1 MNKDRANRVEWEWI
15 DPRRIEDVH
24 DLVTV
29 AHRALESRAAS
40 SLGTGQR
47 RAIADRLERVR
58 AQMQEL
64 ARLAGYEDGSDEAK
78 HAELPHRRLELLPGV
93 KMLDRL
99 PDIADARRQSR

>member
-15 DPRRIEDVH
+15 DPRRIEDVN

-47 RAIADRLERVR
+47 RAIADKLERVR

>member
-1 MNKDRANRVEWEWI
+1 MNEDRANGVEWEWI

-93 KMLDRL
+93 KMLDRP

>member
-15 DPRRIEDVH
+15 DASTIEEVH
-24 DLVTV
+24 DLVTD

-40 SLGTGQR
+40 SLGSGQR
-47 RAIADRLERVR
+47 RAIADKLERVR

-99 PDIADARRQSR
+99 PDIPDARRQSR

>member
-15 DPRRIEDVH
+15 DPSRIEDVH

-40 SLGTGQR
+40 SLGAGQR
-47 RAIADRLERVR
+47 KAIADKLDRVR

-64 ARLAGYEDGSDEAK
+64 ARLAGYADGRDDAK

>member
-15 DPRRIEDVH
+15 DPSRIEDVH

-40 SLGTGQR
+40 SWGTGQR
-47 RAIADRLERVR
+47 KAIADKLDRVR
-58 AQMQEL
+58 AQMLEL
-64 ARLAGYEDGSDEAK
+64 ARLAGYEDGSDDAK
-78 HAELPHRRLELLPGV
+78 HAELLHRRLELLPGA

-99 PDIADARRQSR
+99 PELPDARRQAR

>member
-1 MNKDRANRVEWEWI
+1 MNEDRANRVEWEWI
-15 DPRRIEDVH
+15 DPRRIEDVN

-47 RAIADRLERVR
+47 RAIADKLERVR